1 MISKTIDI
9 TAIVSII
16 VGIIILAAP
25 QILAW
30 AVGLYLIVIGILSL
44 IGKKK

>member
-1 MISKTIDI
+1 MAKTIDI

-25 QILAW
+25 QILGW
-30 AVGLYLIVIGILSL
+30 AVGLYLIIIGILSL
-44 IGKKK
+44 IDRKK